1 MPGDKLKRV
10 KSVKRWLDKAENSYS
25 NNKDISG
32 ELNLMMAQAEMQR
45 LKETHP
51 HEKAKKWGIRLSAMA
66 AAAVLF
72 IGFSN
77 LFSANADKSPVISR
91 ETTVSKE
98 EVPKVPEV
106 PEDKNLVL
114 SETVQPAVAATESS
128 NTDPVPTKSIQTEA
142 PAPVLPVM
150 SQSEIQSVVGEAGCA
165 LRGQS

>member
-51 HEKAKKWGIRLSAMA
+51 PEIAKKWGIRLSAMA

-98 EVPKVPEV
+98 EVP
-106 PEDKNLVL
+106 EDKNLVL
-114 SETVQPAVAATESS
+114 SETVRPTVAATESS
-128 NTDPVPTKSIQTEA
+128 NTDPIPTKSIQTEA

-150 SQSEIQSVVGEAGCA
+150 SQSEIQSVVGEAGRA

>member
-114 SETVQPAVAATESS
+114 PETVQPTVAATESS

-150 SQSEIQSVVGEAGCA
+150 SQSEIQSVVGEAGRA